1 MTPVSPA
8 ATVDAAPTRPEPVVV
23 GAPFAGIV
31 NGLLLA
37 VPIDAALVYAGVVVG
52 RWVW

>member
-8 ATVDAAPTRPEPVVV
+8 ATVDAAPARPEPVVV

-31 NGLLLA
+31 NGLLIVAPFWIALLA
-37 VPIDAALVYAGVVVG
+37 WWL
-52 RWVW
+52 R